1 MKKSTITEIEIN
13 ANQIVGLNQALG
25 FLLGIELKDL
35 GVEITWTV
43 VRAANQITVFFK
55 EIEEMSKKVNKE
67 FYEQDEETKNF
78 SYKKGLEEQAKQAEN
93 AVENTKFS
101 VNISQIDFS
110 KIEKVKG
117 LTGLHI
123 LQLEPILKVT

>member
-1 MKKSTITEIEIN
+1 MKKSTITETEIN

-93 AVENTKFS
+93 AVENTKFI
-101 VNISQIDFS
+101 VNISQIEFS

>member
-1 MKKSTITEIEIN
+1 MKKSTITETEIN
-13 ANQIVGLNQALG
+13 ANQIVGLNHALG

-67 FYEQDEETKNF
+67 FYEQDEETKKF

-93 AVENTKFS
+93 TIENTKFS
-101 VNISQIDFS
+101 INISQIDFS

-117 LTGLHI
+117 LTALHV
-123 LQLEPILKVT
+123 LQLEPILKVA

>member
-1 MKKSTITEIEIN
+1 MKKSTITETEIN

-101 VNISQIDFS
+101 VNISQIEFS

>member
-1 MKKSTITEIEIN
+1 MKKSTITETEIN

>member
-1 MKKSTITEIEIN
+1 MKKSTITETEIN

-67 FYEQDEETKNF
+67 FYEQHEETKKF

-93 AVENTKFS
+93 AIENTKFS

>member
-1 MKKSTITEIEIN
+1 
-13 ANQIVGLNQALG
+13 
-25 FLLGIELKDL
+25 
-35 GVEITWTV
+35 
-43 VRAANQITVFFK
+43 
-55 EIEEMSKKVNKE
+55 MSKKVNKE

-101 VNISQIDFS
+101 VNISQIEFS